1 MEKKILAERYYAGT
15 IYGDIEYS
23 ELISILE
30 KAKRDVELLYPE
42 VLTNGHKMRVEFDT
56 DTEYGDIDIDVNI
69 TYVRHETDAE
79 CKARIESELKVKAA
93 NTMELRKK
101 IDANKEEAIAYLKS
115 IGAI

>member
-15 IYGDIEYS
+15 IYGDIEYKVLL
-23 ELISILE
+23 ELLE
-30 KAKRDVELLYPE
+30 KAKKDVELLYPE
-42 VLTNGHKMRVEFDT
+42 VLTNGHPMRVEFDT

-79 CKARIESELKVKAA
+79 YEERRERELKAKAA
-93 NTMELRKK
+93 GTMELHKK
-101 IDANKEEAIAYLKS
+101 IDANKEEAIKYLKS